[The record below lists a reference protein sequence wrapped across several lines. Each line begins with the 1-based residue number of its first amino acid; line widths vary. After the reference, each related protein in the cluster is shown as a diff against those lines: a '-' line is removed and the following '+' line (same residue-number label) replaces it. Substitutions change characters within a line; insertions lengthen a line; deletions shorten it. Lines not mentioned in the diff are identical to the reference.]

1 MENTFVLDVNSPAM
15 ESAVKS
21 LDMMLKR
28 CLNQLMEGNFEGGE
42 ITLKLDVN
50 VEPSVEWFP
59 TVDKYTGENT
69 STPYEYRKP
78 SIKHMATM
86 QLKQKDECSG
96 AYTGKV
102 EIKEID
108 GDFVVFPVFPIEDR
122 QTRLF

>member
-78 SIKHMATM
+78 SIKHKATM

-108 GDFVVFPVFPIEDR
+108 GDFVVFPIEDR

>member
-1 MENTFVLDVNSPAM
+1 MENTFILNVNSPAM

-78 SIKHMATM
+78 SIKHKATM

-108 GDFVVFPVFPIEDR
+108 GDFVVFPIEDR
-122 QTRLF
+122 QTSLF

>member
-78 SIKHMATM
+78 SFKHKATM

-108 GDFVVFPVFPIEDR
+108 GDFVVFPIEDR

>member
-69 STPYEYRKP
+69 STAYKYRKP
-78 SIKHMATM
+78 SIKHKATM

-108 GDFVVFPVFPIEDR
+108 GDFVVFPIEDR
-122 QTRLF
+122 QTSLF

>member
-28 CLNQLMEGNFEGGE
+28 CLNQLKEGNFEGGE

-78 SIKHMATM
+78 SIKHKATM

-108 GDFVVFPVFPIEDR
+108 GDFVVFPIEDR

>member
-50 VEPSVEWFP
+50 VEPQVEWFP

-78 SIKHMATM
+78 SIKHKATM

-108 GDFVVFPVFPIEDR
+108 GDFVVFPIEDR

>member
-28 CLNQLMEGNFEGGE
+28 CLNQLMDGNFEGGE
-42 ITLKLDVN
+42 IMLKL
-50 VEPSVEWFP
+50 
-59 TVDKYTGENT
+59 ENT

-78 SIKHMATM
+78 SIKHKATM

-108 GDFVVFPVFPIEDR
+108 GDFVVFPIEDR
-122 QTRLF
+122 QTSLF

>member
-78 SIKHMATM
+78 SIKHKATM

-108 GDFVVFPVFPIEDR
+108 GDFVVFPIEER
-122 QTRLF
+122 QTSLF

>member
-59 TVDKYTGENT
+59 TVDKHTGENT

-78 SIKHMATM
+78 SIKHKATM

-108 GDFVVFPVFPIEDR
+108 GDFVVFPIEDR
-122 QTRLF
+122 QTSLF

>member
-28 CLNQLMEGNFEGGE
+28 CLNQLMDGNFEGGE
-42 ITLKLDVN
+42 IMLKLEIGI
-50 VEPSVEWFP
+50 EPSIEWFYSI
-59 TVDKYTGENT
+59 DEDTGENT

-78 SIKHMATM
+78 SIKHKATM

-108 GDFVVFPVFPIEDR
+108 GDFVVFPIEER
-122 QTRLF
+122 QTSLF

>member
-50 VEPSVEWFP
+50 VEPQVEWFP
-59 TVDKYTGENT
+59 TVDEYTGENT

-78 SIKHMATM
+78 SIKHKATM

-102 EIKEID
+102 EIKEIN
-108 GDFVVFPVFPIEDR
+108 GDFVVFPIEDR